1 MGAPSGQGRP
11 KVSEGRLG
19 RVSQRRVVHKLSF
32 GKEQAG
38 HFLMA
43 AKGGKEN
50 KGIRAKGGKA
60 AVWSVPLCRVLW
72 FHFSINYFRQKF
84 SHFWQK
90 ITWCVRATER

>member
-50 KGIRAKGGKA
+50 KGIRGAR
-60 AVWSVPLCRVLW
+60 PLCGAYPFVGYCG
-72 FHFSINYFRQKF
+72 FISQ
-84 SHFWQK
+84 
-90 ITWCVRATER
+90 